1 MTHVIAQLFLPL
13 LRLLWPAKGRH
24 RSIAAA
30 ARSATLG
37 AHVPTAPTRCAP
49 ALRGE
54 DTPLVRPYLI
64 AHEQR
69 MKVRQQRARRRALWF
84 AVHGVDLGPRRIH
97 GVEVA
102 W

>member
-1 MTHVIAQLFLPL
+1 VTHAIAQLFLPL
-13 LRLLWPAKGRH
+13 LRLLWPARGQH

-30 ARSATLG
+30 ARSTAPL
-37 AHVPTAPTRCAP
+37 AHVPTAPTRCVP

-54 DTPLVRPYLI
+54 DTHLVRPYLI
-64 AHEQR
+64 AHEQQQQQR
-69 MKVRQQRARRRALWF
+69 LQRARRRALWF

-102 W
+102 